1 MPRTKR
7 DLTRPLTPRQAA
19 FVAAYL
25 VCGIATQALVEAGYS
40 PKHADSQA
48 SHLLRLPQIRAAI
61 RTGESAKL
69 ERSLLTADRV
79 LEEHRRL
86 AFSDIGHL
94 FTTDGKLKP
103 ITSLP
108 AEIRSCISSVK
119 VMKRNLIAGDGV
131 AEDVIEIKLWDK
143 NKALENLMK
152 HFGLMVDLHAD
163 VTQKMINDMD
173 EGDIRTRI
181 AQILA
186 KIPPA
191 QLAAAREIVKEN
203 ADRPSAGVGR

>member
-1 MPRTKR
+1 MPKTKR
-7 DLTRPLTPRQAA
+7 DLARPLTPRQAA

-40 PKHADSQA
+40 PKSADSQA
-48 SHLLRLPQIRAAI
+48 SHVLRLPQVRAAI
-61 RTGESAKL
+61 RAGESAKL
-69 ERSLLTADRV
+69 DRTLLTAERV

-103 ITSLP
+103 IRSLP

-163 VTQKMINDMD
+163 VTQKMIDSMD

-191 QLAAAREIVKEN
+191 QLAAIPQIVKEN
-203 ADRPSAGVGR
+203 AVGPSAGTNR